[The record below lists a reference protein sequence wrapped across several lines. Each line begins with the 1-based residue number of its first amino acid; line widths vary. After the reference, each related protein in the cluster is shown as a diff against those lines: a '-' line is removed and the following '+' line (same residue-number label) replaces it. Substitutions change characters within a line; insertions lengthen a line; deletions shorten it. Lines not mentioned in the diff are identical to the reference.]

1 MNLIE
6 KLEKEIKDLVDL
18 DLQVKNIRSYMY
30 YALSALN
37 KIDCLIKDSN
47 FVYQISLNVNK
58 VKQLTNQ
65 WVSEINTEIKYK
77 NRDLELIQNNRDKKN
92 GNNNK

>member
-6 KLEKEIKDLVDL
+6 KLEKEIKDLADL

-47 FVYQISLNVNK
+47 FAYQINLSLNK

-65 WVSEINTEIKYK
+65 WVSEILTETNYK
-77 NRDLELIQNNRDKKN
+77 KQDLVDLQKKEEDKN
-92 GNNNK
+92 GSK

>member
-6 KLEKEIKDLVDL
+6 KIEKEIKDLADL
-18 DLQVKNIRSYMY
+18 DLKVKNIRSYMY

-47 FVYQISLNVNK
+47 FVYQINLSLSK

-65 WVSEINTEIKYK
+65 WVSEILTETNYK
-77 NRDLELIQNNRDKKN
+77 KKDLADLQKEQDKN
-92 GNNNK
+92 GSK

>member
-37 KIDCLIKDSN
+37 KIDCLIKKDSN
-47 FVYQISLNVNK
+47 FVYQISLSINK

-65 WVSEINTEIKYK
+65 WVSEILTETNYK
-77 NRDLELIQNNRDKKN
+77 KQDLADLQKKEQDKN
-92 GNNNK
+92 GSK

>member
-6 KLEKEIKDLVDL
+6 KWKIKDLADL

-37 KIDCLIKDSN
+37 KINCLIKDSSL
-47 FVYQISLNVNK
+47 QISLSINK
-58 VKQLTNQ
+58 
-65 WVSEINTEIKYK
+65 
-77 NRDLELIQNNRDKKN
+77 
-92 GNNNK
+92 